1 MRAVRLDEF
10 GGPEVLRT
18 VEAAVPA
25 PAIGEVLVEVAAC
38 GVCGLDAMRRAGQL
52 DDRRGMVL
60 GHEIAGTV
68 VAVGEGV
75 ERLRAGDRVAAVQ
88 RRSCGRCE
96 HCRAGRSV
104 LCASGRLY
112 GDDLDGGYAQYAAMA
127 ESSLALVPAGVELRT
142 AAVAA
147 CAIGTSLHALR
158 LADFRA
164 GDRVLVTGAGG
175 GLGVHA
181 LELVRALGGVAVA
194 VTSSSDNVQHLSAI
208 TDDVVVAE
216 ERRFDEQIRERNLR
230 PAVVLDMT
238 ASFTLDESLRTVA
251 AGGAVVVVG
260 TLGTRPVELSPG
272 ALIMRE
278 VRLLGSKAT
287 TLEELGIVLDLLDRG
302 RIETHISAALDLEDV
317 ARAHAMLG
325 DRAVR
330 GRVVLE
336 P

>member
-10 GGPEVLRT
+10 GGPEALRT
-18 VEAAVPA
+18 VEVAVPA
-25 PAIGEVLVEVAAC
+25 PAAGEVLVEVAAC

-75 ERLRAGDRVAAVQ
+75 ERLREGDRVAAVQ
-88 RRSCGRCE
+88 RRSCGQCV
-96 HCRAGRSV
+96 HCRTGRSV
-104 LCASGRLY
+104 LCLSGRLY
-112 GDDLDGGYAQYAAMA
+112 GEDLDGGYAEYVVVA
-127 ESSLALVPAGVELRT
+127 ESSLALVPAEVSMRA

-147 CAIGTSLHALR
+147 CAIGTSLHALC
-158 LADFRA
+158 LAGVCA
-164 GDRVLVTGAGG
+164 GDRVLVTGASG

-181 LELVRALGGVAVA
+181 LELVRAMGAAAVA
-194 VTSSSDNVQHLSAI
+194 VTSRAENAEHLSARAEE
-208 TDDVVVAE
+208 VVVAQDG
-216 ERRFDEQIRERNLR
+216 RFDAQVRERDLR

-238 ASFTLDESLRTVA
+238 ASFTLAESLRAVA

-260 TLGTRPVELSPG
+260 TLGTWPVEVMPG
-272 ALIMRE
+272 AFIMRE

-287 TLEELGIVLDLLDRG
+287 TLEELAIVLDLLDRG
-302 RIETHISAALDLEDV
+302 RIEAHISAALGLEEV
-317 ARAHAMLG
+317 AHAHTMLA
-325 DRAVR
+325 DRSVR

>member
-1 MRAVRLDEF
+1 MKAVRLEEF
-10 GGPEVLRT
+10 GGPDVLRT
-18 VEAAVPA
+18 AEVATPA
-25 PAIGEVLVEVAAC
+25 PTAGEVLVEVAAC
-38 GVCGLDAMRRAGQL
+38 GVCGLDAMRRAGRL

-75 ERLRAGDRVAAVQ
+75 ERLREGDRVAAVQ
-88 RRSCGRCE
+88 RRSCGRCA

-104 LCASGRLY
+104 LCASGLLY
-112 GDDLDGGYAQYAAMA
+112 GDDLDGGYAEYVAMA
-127 ESSLALVPAGVELRT
+127 GSGLAPLPAGVGMRA

-158 LADFRA
+158 LAGFRA

-175 GLGVHA
+175 GLGIHA
-181 LELVRALGGVAVA
+181 LELVRSLGGAAVA
-194 VTSSSDNVQHLSAI
+194 VTSSADNAPHLSTIA
-208 TDDVVVAE
+208 DDVVVAE
-216 ERRFDEQIRERNLR
+216 QGRFDEQVRDRGLR

-238 ASFTLDESLRTVA
+238 ASFTLGESLRTVA

-260 TLGTRPVELSPG
+260 TLGTRPVEVSPG
-272 ALIMRE
+272 ALLMRE

-287 TLEELGIVLDLLDRG
+287 KIVLDLLDRG
-302 RIETHISAALDLEDV
+302 RIEAHISPALDLEDV
-317 ARAHAMLG
+317 ARAHALLA
-325 DRAVR
+325 DRGVR